1 MRMLNTN
8 LRLLALSALLAAA
21 PLAGAHAQTVEA
33 ALERFRTLVEDQG
46 VKLEWTS
53 ADISGPDAVLVGVSV
68 GNEEAM
74 LPIGNI
80 AFAGI
85 SQADNGYRVETI
97 SLDRYRMDGDP
108 GFSFSAD
115 GIEMGGVLL
124 PDEGSRDYFGGFL
137 FYERADI
144 GAVNVSVE
152 GAEVFTL
159 TDIHFETTFPEG
171 GNPMEFTGAAEGF
184 MVDLSLTQ
192 GSDQHAILQALGYE
206 RLNGYF
212 EVAGSWQP
220 DGGRLTMSQYDI
232 TVVDAGTL
240 GISLDLNGYTPDFIK
255 ALRELQ
261 QQMAANPDGDSTAQ
275 GFAMLG
281 LMQQLSFHGAEIAFS
296 DDSLTGK
303 VLEFVAQSQG
313 ASPADIAN
321 MAKAML
327 PFALAQLNN
336 PELTASATAAVSR
349 FLDDPKVL
357 RITAGPAEPVP
368 FALIMA
374 NAMSTPQ
381 ELTKTLSV
389 RVTAND

>member
-68 GNEEAM
+68 GTQDAM

-80 AFAGI
+80 VFAGI
-85 SQADNGYRVETI
+85 SQADTGYRVERI
-97 SLDRYRMDGDP
+97 SLDRYSMTDDA
-108 GFSFSAD
+108 SFTVTAD
-115 GIEMGGVLL
+115 GIEMGGVIL
-124 PDEGSRDYFGGFL
+124 PDENNSDTYGGIM
-137 FYERADI
+137 FYETANLRAM
-144 GAVNVSVE
+144 NVSVA
-152 GAEVFTL
+152 GSDVFTL
-159 TDIHFETTFPEG
+159 TDMHFEATHPTG
-171 GNPMEFTGAAEGF
+171 GSPMEYTSSAESFT
-184 MVDLSLTQ
+184 VDLSLTR
-192 GSDQHAILQALGYE
+192 GSDQHAIVQALGYE
-206 RLNGYF
+206 QLSGRLDM
-212 EVAGSWQP
+212 AGSWQP
-220 DGGRLTMSQYDI
+220 TDGRLTMSQNDI
-232 TVVDAGTL
+232 TVDDAGTI
-240 GISLDLNGYTPDFIK
+240 GFSFDLNGYTPDFIK